1 MVLVNDGFVDP
12 CNFFIIRLPDFSAA
26 FLPILSPA
34 CEIPDS
40 IAFFVI
46 GLATLL
52 KADDARLFNG
62 LKMLSMIR
70 PLPLCS

>member
-12 CNFFIIRLPDFSAA
+12 CNFFIIKSRDFSAA
-26 FLPILSPA
+26 FFPSLSPA

-40 IAFFVI
+40 SAFFAI
-46 GLATLL
+46 GLATFL

-62 LKMLSMIR
+62 LKMLSTMI
-70 PLPLCS
+70 PDPLCS